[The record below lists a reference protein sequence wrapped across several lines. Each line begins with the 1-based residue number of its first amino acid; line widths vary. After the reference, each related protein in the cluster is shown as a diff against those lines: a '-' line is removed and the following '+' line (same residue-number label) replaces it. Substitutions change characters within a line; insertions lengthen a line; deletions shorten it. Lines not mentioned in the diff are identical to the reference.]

1 MADGR
6 AWSQPLSGIAIY
18 MEGGGDGKENRA
30 ALRQGMDTFLQPL
43 KKAARN
49 KALSWK
55 LVCCGPRNEAFKHFI
70 DAVDSSADVVNV
82 LLVDAEG
89 PVNQSPR
96 RHLQDR
102 DGWDLSSID
111 EDTIHLMV
119 QTMEAWIVADSEALK
134 GYYGQNF
141 KANKL
146 PKAPDPKT
154 VPKATVERSLVE
166 ATKDTQKGRYHKIRH
181 ASDLLKLID
190 VESVKA
196 RCYHCQR
203 LFDDLEQIIDAAL
216 NPKSRNKKR
225 QSARKKSA
233 S

>member
-18 MEGGGDGKENRA
+18 MEGGGDSKENRA

-43 KKAARN
+43 KEAARN
-49 KALSWK
+49 KALLWK

-134 GYYGQNF
+134 GYYGQDF

-146 PKAPDPKT
+146 PKAADLET
-154 VPKATVERSLVE
+154 VPKPTVKRSLDE
-166 ATKDTQKGRYHKIRH
+166 ATKDTQKGRYHKIGH
-181 ASDLLKLID
+181 ASDLLRRID
-190 VESVKA
+190 AEKVKA
-196 RCYHCQR
+196 RCCHCR
-203 LFDDLEQIIDAAL
+203 RVFKALGRIVEAA
-216 NPKSRNKKR
+216 
-225 QSARKKSA
+225 
-233 S
+233 